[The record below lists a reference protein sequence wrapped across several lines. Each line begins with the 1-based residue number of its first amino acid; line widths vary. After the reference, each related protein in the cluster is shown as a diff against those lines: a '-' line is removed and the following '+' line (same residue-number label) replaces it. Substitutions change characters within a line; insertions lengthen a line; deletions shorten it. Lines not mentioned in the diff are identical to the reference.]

1 MLSFSDTLRIACVM
15 KFLFHARNA
24 AEDAEMQLLKGCL
37 EEAGVGCFVRNEN
50 LAIARGEIPFSE
62 CDPELWILDDADLAK
77 AGEVLASWRRSRETS
92 AGPWVCPSCNE
103 VLEGQFTSCWQC
115 GEERS

>member
-1 MLSFSDTLRIACVM
+1 MPFSIPLWIVRAM

-62 CDPELWILDDADLAK
+62 CDPELWILEDADLAK
-77 AGEVLASWRRSRETS
+77 AGEVLANWRKSRETI
-92 AGPWVCPSCNE
+92 AEPWACPSCEE

-115 GEERS
+115 GTERI